1 MRRRERENLKKGYYI
16 YYIYIFFYNNW
27 FLIEILV
34 IIECECEF
42 NVYSFVFFQRSRL
55 TSTIMQQLVSS
66 QNCDVIW
73 TGLTGVPAVWSMW
86 WRNSVF
92 LHALLS
98 CYASVQW
105 ATMLRF

>member
-1 MRRRERENLKKGYYI
+1 MRRREREKKRLFI
-16 YYIYIFFYNNW
+16 NIFYNNW

-42 NVYSFVFFQRSRL
+42 NVYSLKKNFPVGCFQRSRL
-55 TSTIMQQLVSS
+55 TSAIMQQLVSS

-98 CYASVQW
+98 CYASVQ
-105 ATMLRF
+105 

>member
-1 MRRRERENLKKGYYI
+1 MRRRERENLKKRLFI
-16 YYIYIFFYNNW
+16 NIFYNHW

-34 IIECECEF
+34 IIECEF
-42 NVYSFVFFQRSRL
+42 NVYSLKKKTIFPVGCFQKSRL

-98 CYASVQW
+98 CYASVQ
-105 ATMLRF
+105 